1 MFVVVIFFHQLQ
13 QAVALRDIGVGH
25 YAVAVSV
32 YPVAVFRVLVFFSE
46 ISAHAITPKVNAEKA
61 AKVAKRATAALVS
74 IMLGF
79 IVFPLYYTQRGS
91 L

>member
-1 MFVVVIFFHQLQ
+1 MQ
-13 QAVALRDIGVGH
+13 QAVALRNIWVGH

-46 ISAHAITPKVNAEKA
+46 IIAHSITPKAKAENR

-74 IMLGF
+74 IRLGF
-79 IVFPLYYTQRGS
+79 IVVPLYYTQRES
-91 L
+91 I